1 LIYNIVKDR
10 EIYYKMNN
18 ISKYIRYWKKIE
30 TMNIIARE
38 AELKMIKAKIVY
50 AERYYKIYCRI
61 LDISVRRRE
70 RILQTR
76 LPWLLRKKKR
86 LDKLVR
92 LSDRAKSRYTR
103 ALNRVA

>member
-18 ISKYIRYWKKIE
+18 ISNISKYIRYWKKVE
-30 TMNIIARE
+30 TMTIIARE

-50 AERYYKIYCRI
+50 AERYDKISSLVCST
-61 LDISVRRRE
+61 SVRRQR
-70 RILQTR
+70 RILLES

-86 LDKLVR
+86 L
-92 LSDRAKSRYTR
+92 
-103 ALNRVA
+103 